1 MEGSQKGEQHEFL
14 ALRVDLIRATIGGDA
29 MPMSKVAIWTTTDTA
44 KGVFSMARSEVAGG

>member
-29 MPMSKVAIWTTTDTA
+29 MLMSKVAIWTTTDTA
-44 KGVFSMARSEVAGG
+44 KGVFSMACSEVAGG